1 MNGIVNIYKEKG
13 FTSHDVVNIVRGLT
27 KCKAGHTGTLDPDA
41 EGVLPV
47 CLGRATKIADY
58 IMADDKEYIADVIL
72 GTSTDTQDASG
83 ETLTNKPFLGDLSSI
98 HNGIQGFVGRIQ
110 QIPPMY
116 SAIKI
121 GGKKLYEYAR
131 QGAVVERKPRQVT
144 INDIEVLEADLPT
157 SFKVRVSCS
166 KGTYIRTLCADIG
179 EKLGSA
185 AHMGDLLRT
194 KSGSFHIKNA
204 IKLADFRE
212 IIARGEIDR
221 VLIPI
226 EDALSDFPK
235 IIISDKAEKWLVNG
249 NKIPLDFACSEAEL
263 LSNAEYLAY
272 DEAGNLA
279 GIFVLSSDAKYVKPK
294 VMFL

>member
-58 IMADDKEYIADVIL
+58 IMTSDKEYIAELIL
-72 GTSTDTQDASG
+72 GTTTDTQDASG
-83 ETLTNKPFLGDLSSI
+83 KILDSKPFLGDLSDIDNTIESFI
-98 HNGIQGFVGRIQ
+98 GQIQ

-116 SAIKI
+116 SAIKV

-131 QGAVVERKPRQVT
+131 QGAAIERKPRDVT
-144 INDIEVLEADLPT
+144 INAIEVLQANLPHST
-157 SFKVRVSCS
+157 IIRVSCS

-179 EKLGSA
+179 EALGSA
-185 AHMGDLLRT
+185 AHMGELLRT
-194 KSGSFHIKNA
+194 KSGNFHASKA
-204 IKLADFRE
+204 VRLADFRE
-212 IIARGEIDR
+212 IIARGEINN
-221 VLIPI
+221 IAMPI
-226 EDALSDFPK
+226 EVALSHFPK

-249 NKIPLDFACSEAEL
+249 NKIPLDFVRSEAEL

-294 VMFL
+294 VMLL